1 MASEAA
7 RGQAALQ
14 VSDYPLAI
22 KHFTAA
28 LKDSQS
34 PLWLIQRSTAY
45 QRTQQHEYVDQ
56 ISPSFLLTGVANKAI
71 V

>member
-56 ISPSFLLTGVANKAI
+56 SLISLNRVANKAI